1 VQNILQKKLV
11 ANSCKQL
18 FITKCFLITNFKKKM
33 YRFSSGVSTSKITHN
48 NIYWKSFK
56 KGYIWNWTFPQTKIS
71 RSIPA

>member
-1 VQNILQKKLV
+1 
-11 ANSCKQL
+11 
-18 FITKCFLITNFKKKM
+18 M